1 VRVHLIRHGQS
12 ANNALPEYQ
21 RIEDP
26 ALTPIGREQ
35 AECLGTWASRTPL
48 HTLLVSPFLRTLETA
63 EPIHRATGLRPQ
75 IWVDLHERGGCYA
88 GWQPS
93 NFRGRPGMNADEI
106 QKRFPHVEL
115 IDSIGPSGW
124 WQSQPR
130 EDDSQALERARR
142 IVERLRRSFHGT
154 GRQVACVM
162 HADFKM
168 LVASVL
174 FERTFDPA
182 QTAIYRNA
190 SIMTVDFG
198 SSGRAILIGENQ
210 VDHLDEALWSG

>member
-1 VRVHLIRHGQS
+1 MRVHLIRHGQS

-35 AECLGTWASRTPL
+35 AERLGNWAAQTPL

-63 EPIHRATGLRPQ
+63 APIHRSTGLKPQ
-75 IWVDLHERGGCYA
+75 VWVDLHERGGCYA

-93 NFRGRPGMNADEI
+93 NFRGRPGMNAAEI
-106 QKRFPHVEL
+106 RERFPQVEL
-115 IDSIGPSGW
+115 VDDIHSSGW

-130 EDDSQALERARR
+130 ESDEQALQRARR
-142 IVERLRRSFHGT
+142 IVDRLRRTFHGT
-154 GRQVACVM
+154 GQQVACVM

-168 LVASVL
+168 LVTSVL
-174 FERTFDPA
+174 FDRPYDP
-182 QTAIYRNA
+182 TLPAIYRNA
-190 SIMTVDFG
+190 SITTFELDAQ
-198 SSGRAILIGENQ
+198 GRPVLIHENR
-210 VDHLDEALWSG
+210 VEHLEEELWSG

>member
-1 VRVHLIRHGQS
+1 MRVHLIRHGQS

-35 AECLGTWASRTPL
+35 AERLGHWAAQTPL

-63 EPIHRATGLRPQ
+63 APIHRVTGLRPQ
-75 IWVDLHERGGCYA
+75 VWVDLHERGGCYA

-93 NFRGRPGMNADEI
+93 NFRGRPGMNAVEI
-106 QKRFPHVEL
+106 RERFPHVEL
-115 IDSIGPSGW
+115 VDEIHPGGW

-130 EDDSQALERARR
+130 ESDEQALQRARR
-142 IVERLRRSFHGT
+142 VVDRLRRTFHGT
-154 GRQVACVM
+154 GQQVACVM

-168 LVASVL
+168 LVTSVL
-174 FERTFDPA
+174 FDRPYDP
-182 QTAIYRNA
+182 TLPAIYRNA
-190 SIMTVDFG
+190 SITTFELDAQ
-198 SSGRAILIGENQ
+198 GRAVLIHENL
-210 VDHLDEALWSG
+210 VDHLDEELWSG